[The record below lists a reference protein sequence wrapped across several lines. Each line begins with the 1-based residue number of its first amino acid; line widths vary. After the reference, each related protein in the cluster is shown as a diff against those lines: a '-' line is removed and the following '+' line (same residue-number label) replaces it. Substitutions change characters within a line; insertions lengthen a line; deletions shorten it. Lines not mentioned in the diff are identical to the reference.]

1 MPQRK
6 SAQKQL
12 ESDKKKRQKNL
23 VLKRNIKQAIKT
35 YLKALNSSKAEETQK
50 ALATV
55 YKQLDKAS
63 AKRYIHKN
71 KASRKK
77 SRLAKR
83 MSSLKKK
90 K

>member
-23 VLKRNIKQAIKT
+23 ALRKNIKQAIKT
-35 YLKALNSSKAEETQK
+35 YLKALSSSKTEETRK
-50 ALATV
+50 ALALV
-55 YKQLDKAS
+55 YKQLDKAA
-63 AKRYIHKN
+63 AKQYIHKN
-71 KASRKK
+71 KAARKK
-77 SRLAKR
+77 SRLARR